1 MPSGSGEGETP
12 EERKSREGRESA
24 SSRSGG
30 SKGGGSDLPE
40 ELRHDRA
47 EFLARLAPWIERG
60 AIGAPTIE
68 KLDEYAVLLY
78 ERIPT
83 LALIGKGDRALVYT
97 RHILDSLNPLS
108 EFATPPEE
116 ILDIGSGGGLPGLPL
131 ALAWPD
137 ARVVL
142 LEARERKAAFLERA
156 VRQLGL
162 SRRVRVLC
170 ERLEEHAQKCGPVY
184 DALFMRAVADPAA
197 LVDEAAPCCRPGARW
212 VYFLGAGIDRAVLA
226 AALGATGRKGE
237 AIRGAFG
244 GSLLV
249 GDV

>member
-12 EERKSREGRESA
+12 EERKAAEGRESA
-24 SSRSGG
+24 SNRSGG
-30 SKGGGSDLPE
+30 GKAAGSDIPE
-40 ELRHDRA
+40 ELKEDRA

-60 AIGAPTIE
+60 AIGSSTID

-116 ILDIGSGGGLPGLPL
+116 ILDIGSGGGLPGVPL
-131 ALAWPD
+131 ALAWPG
-137 ARVVL
+137 ARAVL
-142 LEARERKAAFLERA
+142 LESRERKAAFLERA

-170 ERLEEHAQKCGPVY
+170 ERLEEHSQKCGPVY

-197 LVDEAAPCCRPGARW
+197 LVDEAAPSCRPGARW
-212 VYFLGAGIDRAVLA
+212 VYFLGAGIDRGALA
-226 AALGATGRKGE
+226 TAFGATGRSGE
-237 AIRGAFG
+237 VVRGAFG

>member
-1 MPSGSGEGETP
+1 MPSGCGEGETP
-12 EERKSREGRESA
+12 EERKAGEDRESA
-24 SSRSGG
+24 SSGSGG
-30 SKGGGSDLPE
+30 GNAAGSDIPE
-40 ELRHDRA
+40 ELKEDRA

-60 AIGAPTIE
+60 AIGSSTID
-68 KLDEYAVLLY
+68 KLDDYAILLY

-116 ILDIGSGGGLPGLPL
+116 ILDIGSGGGLPGVPL
-131 ALAWPD
+131 ALAWPG

-142 LEARERKAAFLERA
+142 LESRERKAAFLERA

-170 ERLEEHAQKCGPVY
+170 ERLEEHSQKCGPVY

-197 LVDEAAPCCRPGARW
+197 LVDEAAPSCRPGARW
-212 VYFLGAGIDRAVLA
+212 VYFLGAGIDRAALA
-226 AALGATGRKGE
+226 TAFGATGRSGE
-237 AIRGAFG
+237 VVRGAFG

>member
-1 MPSGSGEGETP
+1 MPSGSGEGEGP
-12 EERKSREGRESA
+12 EERKAREGRKSA
-24 SSRSGG
+24 SSGSGG
-30 SKGGGSDLPE
+30 SEVGGSDPHEGLKP
-40 ELRHDRA
+40 DRA

-60 AIGAPTIE
+60 AIGPSTLE
-68 KLDEYAVLLY
+68 KLDEYAILLY

-83 LALIGKGDRALVYT
+83 LALIGKGDRTLIYT

-108 EFATPPEE
+108 QFGAPPEE
-116 ILDIGSGGGLPGLPL
+116 ILDIGSGGGLPGIPL

-142 LEARERKAAFLERA
+142 LESRERKAAFLERA

-162 SRRVRVLC
+162 RRRVRVLC
-170 ERLEEHAQKCGPVY
+170 ERLEEHSQKCGPVY

-212 VYFLGAGIDRAVLA
+212 VYFLGAGIDRAALA
-226 AALGATGRKGE
+226 AALGATGRSGE
-237 AIRGAFG
+237 VVRGAFG